1 MLRAPERRGLW
12 GKHLEDMATKALVL
26 WIEEMFPVLWEDHL
40 TSERPCYTPLKI
52 QEAQEQVGSLIHH
65 RWWLPPMG
73 GYLSPSTEKC
83 LNPSTKCSRWRE
95 TPA

>member
-1 MLRAPERRGLW
+1 MLRAPEGRGLW
-12 GKHLEDMATKALVL
+12 GKHLEDMASKALVP

-65 RWWLPPMG
+65 RWRVTTDGWLPQSL
-73 GYLSPSTEKC
+73 Y
-83 LNPSTKCSRWRE
+83 
-95 TPA
+95 